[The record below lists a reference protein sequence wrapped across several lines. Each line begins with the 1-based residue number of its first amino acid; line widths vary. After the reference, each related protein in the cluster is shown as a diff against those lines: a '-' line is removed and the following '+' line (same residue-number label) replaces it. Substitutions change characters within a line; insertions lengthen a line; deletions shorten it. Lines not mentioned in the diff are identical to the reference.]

1 MPNAAAIP
9 EAITWLSPTTMF
21 AILAAFVTVAKLISY
36 LHFERH
42 KFNHKNL
49 EIVLSTLSANLHK
62 PSLKQRFLTE
72 HVFSLMYR
80 CKLTY
85 DEINVLLRYS
95 NPSRAFELFVKGKAY
110 LKLSNNLNS
119 ITLNGCYWSIPI
131 WKRKVY
137 ARDLLLLSCYVIFGI
152 IGTYAIAPFVY
163 VYDDGS
169 WFTVPKLFESY
180 GLIGIMWA
188 SLSILGS
195 FIFWIFAF
203 KSITSIGNMSAAF
216 RLVEIERKSLK

>member
-1 MPNAAAIP
+1 MPNAAIP
-9 EAITWLSPTTMF
+9 DATTWPSITLMI
-21 AILAAFVTVAKLISY
+21 AILGALIGIIKLIFDF
-36 LHFERH
+36 HFEKN

-49 EIVLSTLSANLHK
+49 EIVQSTLSANLHK